1 MHNLYIKHSVWMRIR
16 FALLRFIK
24 KYIRI
29 VSRFFYSHM
38 GRVIF
43 GSVVA
48 ASIVVG
54 LGIST
59 LFHNQP
65 QVHPILLT
73 TSAGEKIALT
83 DTSAL
88 YMPFMDNVGQID
100 KVEVKYLSSVP
111 SGSVYVEDGQLVY
124 NIGHLL
130 AQSENGNDQEQFQGA
145 TSIDTENDVQSSDS
159 FDALRQ
165 GNEPVQRF
173 KGLAFAEKVLDENNN
188 VIPFSPIGENDA
200 RAKASYFTGEDEQQ
214 WHNNITTHN
223 TLNLG
228 QIYNR
233 IGLHLRS
240 YGNNIEKLFL
250 VEPGGYA
257 GQIAMQ
263 LEGIDGINVTEN
275 GELTIKNGDVALSFT
290 KPVAYQMIDGQK
302 EYVAT
307 RYAIKDHEKKIYGFD
322 VGTYDTNKPLIIDPL
337 VSSTYLGGSG
347 EDHYAYNDFGG
358 QFYTGRKSMVEDV
371 DGSIYVIG
379 YSQSSNYP
387 TTLGAYDDTYND
399 LTAPLPNDIVISK
412 FNADLTQ
419 LLASTYIGGNS
430 EDVGAALALDD
441 NSVYITGFTRSYD
454 FPTTAGASD
463 RTYNGGDNDIF
474 VSKLTKDLG
483 TLTASTYLGGSAKD
497 YSYSLIKSGTNVYV
511 AGDTESYN
519 FPVVTGSYDTQ
530 KNGVSDAFVFSFAD
544 DLSHTIA
551 GTFVGG
557 AQDDYARAMVSD
569 SAGNVFLT
577 GFTTSTDFPANTNGL
592 SNHGSTD
599 GYVAR
604 LRADLTSLTHAT
616 YIGGAYTDRL
626 TAIVANSDD
635 DIVVAGST
643 NSTDIAANGYQKTK
657 KGGYDAVAFV
667 LSNNLGQF
675 KGTTYLGG
683 DNQEVVYDVDV
694 DDADNIFIVGA
705 TQSNNFPTD
714 QYAWST
720 TLGGI
725 TDGFVAQLS
734 KELGG
739 VNYATYFGGAGSVDH
754 VFSAMVT
761 NDDQDV
767 LLYGITNSS
776 DFPTTSTAYDQS
788 LNGER
793 DVFVSRI
800 TKDLRRNS
808 WPDHLTVTIPTGEN
822 AVTITAGQSQNIL
835 ITAKDPLN
843 RTVESL
849 NGNYSVTVSGAST
862 SSIGRK
868 PLCNGTQF
876 GTAMTLTFVNG
887 VATCGAELF
896 TAENASVDAEVTI
909 NSVKYTSLT
918 GDAYDLD
925 FLVQAGQPSNLG
937 SSINAILNPATVTHT
952 VNLTLTANDQYGNF
966 TSQGGGNVVFTVSGA
981 TNTTVNGTDQG
992 NGTYTAQYTASQTI
1006 GEDVITATFNG
1017 QLVARDADGTPDGAF
1032 RLPLKSDAANR
1043 IVVRY
1048 ERNDGS
1054 LADSVTSVAGQP
1066 VKLVIS
1072 VKDQYDN
1079 NVTDYDGSHN
1089 ITFSPGSISPY
1100 SNRSYVGSGY
1110 YPIGSVTQ
1118 LYFTDGV
1125 AKSTAYFF
1133 TPQTIQLEA
1142 TDGQVSTN
1150 ASDVYDLDTVI
1161 TIAPLNHFTITG
1173 SATQVA
1179 GQSQVV
1185 TITARDQYGNIFTDY
1200 AGDHSIT
1207 FLGAE
1212 LSPNGTASTAKN
1224 KNNVSINFGSSTVL
1238 DFVSGQVTTDMTLYK
1253 MTNVEVDVTDGSY
1266 NSASS
1271 SNYDLNVKV
1280 NSSGVASAVESTLSY
1295 TRDPIYTNSQAG
1307 VLVTTKDAYGNQ
1319 LERGLHSVIVT
1330 IAGANTALVTATDK
1344 SDGTYLAVYTPTN
1357 TGTDIAT
1364 ATVNGNMIQKDTEG
1378 TSDGSYHIT
1387 VNAGISNVRHWD
1399 GSASTDWFNAANW
1412 AENVVP
1418 DTSSTVVIDG
1428 NIQALGYH
1436 YQPTVNSSGKTVT
1449 IAGLDLGSGTDPN
1462 ATNSTLTM
1470 QYVGLNNALTV
1481 TGNVHIG
1488 PRGTLAHTG
1497 NTNLLEHTVNMRIG
1511 GNMTIDSGGRINLS
1525 GLGYSANNG
1534 PGKATSSCG
1543 AGHGGVGSAIS
1554 ICTSPNVAYD
1564 NLFDPSDL
1572 GSGSSAGGGGLLR
1585 MNVDGNVTNN
1595 GTISCDGSSSGSG
1608 GSITV
1613 YANNIGGSGTFTAN
1627 GSQGGSLYGGGGRIA
1642 FYYHDYTLGQTPL
1655 ATGAGSSD
1663 FAGAGTVYLRDLDE
1677 SNGTLVVDNGSTYTG
1692 VTSIASTPQ
1701 YVPAFAQQTQ
1711 SPTFKK
1717 IIVRRNAVFEIN
1729 QSATFNLDPSV
1740 TQIDGDSMGTIMN
1753 RGTINMPEIA
1763 NVVAPIGC
1771 ISNEGAINGLKNL
1784 TLSGGVDL
1792 CPSSRGTTQY
1802 PLDLSMS
1809 TGSGME
1815 FYDFTTASTPFFL
1828 QKLTIGQDGVVTHR
1842 ANSTSLQHM
1851 INLEVATD
1859 LTIANGGQVN
1869 ADYKGYASNNGP
1881 GVVNGSNCAS
1891 HGGYGGT
1898 YCGYTNPIYGS
1909 MTEPVS
1915 LGSNAGGGAI
1925 KVQVSGTLV
1934 NNGVITA
1941 SGSSGTGGSVW
1952 LTANTMS
1959 GSGSF
1964 KANSSYSSYA
1974 SGGRVAL
1981 YYYNSMLSQTPQAYG
1996 GNGYYSTSYGGAGTV
2011 FIRDLDETNGEL
2023 IVDNNSTTTSNYTPQ
2038 YSNQTDQL
2046 NKDMT
2051 FKNIKVRGG
2060 AKYLI
2065 NADATLT
2072 VTNPELITGNSTAS
2086 TITNRGTI
2094 NLPETTSIN
2103 TNMGCFYNYGM
2114 FNGPRTLNFLG
2125 GIDFC
2130 PSGSGTIQYP
2140 MDMTFGNLSG
2150 MEMSDYTPTKSLT
2163 VQSVTVNNDGFITHP
2178 TNNTTQQHMI
2188 NLDVIGDMTLNS
2200 GATINVDGKGYTA
2213 NAGPGGVGSYVSYL
2227 GASYGGVGART
2238 SASYTYLPAYGSIAE
2253 PVDLGSSS
2261 GGGAIKIHSGGN
2273 FVNNGS
2279 ISTNG
2284 TTSSNYRGT
2293 GGSIW
2298 ISTLSEISGSGIMEA
2313 VGNYMSGGGRI
2324 ALYYANSSLT
2334 QTPHAYGAAYGG
2346 GAGTVYV
2353 KDVDDD
2359 NGSLI
2364 IDNNNYYYSSYPT
2377 PPTPQYTD
2385 GYDHQNQNMTFKSI
2399 DIRGKAQFVIN
2410 SGATTAFTGSSE
2422 FTGDSTGTCTNNG
2435 EVTLP
2440 HTSTTWDA
2448 LPLLGFYNNG
2458 TVSGVEDFT
2467 ITNGTKFYQDHSGSL
2482 GEVKSVTIGSGAT
2495 MELSNYS
2502 IDDPLTLD
2510 DLTIQAGGTLTHTAN
2525 TNTQNHVIN
2534 LIVDDMT
2541 IDATGKIDAT
2551 GRGYAI
2557 FSGPGAPTGSSGAG
2571 YGGNGGAGNSGT
2583 PGSSYGIRTYPI
2595 DLGSGGSGSAGA
2607 ANYGGGAIKM
2617 QVNNDLNVN
2626 GTIQADAS
2634 SNAGTSKNGSGGSIL
2649 INTKNFNGTGMIT
2662 ANGVQPI
2669 NTSYGAGAGGRI
2681 AVYFERQS
2689 FIDSGGSISEAGQ
2702 IKDPIAFNTAQ
2713 KGTLYISSP
2722 DHYQITGLNTQDA
2735 GTEQEITISLMDANG
2750 NPYITTGEKQLIFS
2764 GASPSFNGTFAT
2776 TEDKFGNRVNFGD
2789 VVVLDFVDG
2798 IVTTKMVLYAQ
2809 EEAEI
2814 EVSDGSF
2821 DSLADPNYDLNVLV
2835 SAPTAGEGYTTIS
2848 AAPSPSKI
2856 PNAIIITIT
2865 VHDQWGNV
2873 IKTGGDTITL
2883 AISGEAT
2890 GAIDPILD
2898 NNNGTYNASYTPPRP
2913 GAYQITGTI
2922 NGQPIQRDT
2931 DGTSD
2936 GIYYQTVTG
2945 GDPHHFVVT
2954 GDAAQVAGQAQTIT
2968 ITARDVQGYLSEQ
2981 YEGNKTVYMS
2991 GPTAAP
2997 AGTMPICRDN
3007 NGNSIAIGSPMIVT
3021 FTQGVATMSCSSYHA
3036 ESVSVDA
3043 SDGTID
3049 SAGSIDYDLDVTVSR
3064 AAACHGT
3071 VSYTPASV
3079 YVSDAVALAIHDLT
3093 DIYGNAIANGGDA
3106 AAQVVTGSNAQTLTV
3121 QDKGDGTYESTY
3133 TPTNSGTDHI
3143 ATTMNTT
3150 CSLNSVNIVVGALPN
3165 PSCGTAAKAY
3175 VFDATDFDGTLCAIG
3190 TEDHTPAFPTPGNSV
3205 SWDCVGYS
3213 STITCSASHAAA
3225 VAPTCGDAARNY
3237 TYPETAF
3244 DGGMCGIGTVELSPS
3259 FPQPGHTS
3267 SWHCLNNG
3275 LSTTCDAQRDAPTP
3289 PVCGAAAAIYNY
3301 TDSVFAGAF
3310 CTVGVPDATPTY
3322 PDAGETVNW
3331 HCLNHDLSVGCY
3343 ASRGVSTGG
3352 SDDPQCG
3359 SAEQT
3364 YLAEETAFIGSF
3376 CSAGTVVSE
3385 PIFPGQGAYA
3395 NWTCTLNGKDAN
3407 CEAYRRTESTTATD
3421 SPSCGSAE
3429 QTYFASD
3436 TEFIGKFCALGT
3448 VVSEPNFPAKGEYA
3462 HWTCLFD
3469 GKEIECDAY
3478 RRVLDLDDG
3487 EGDDEEEENEI
3498 DCNTKGIKDVT
3509 EKTVVIKIKLSDE
3522 ELADSRRDFEV
3533 DAEDL
3538 ATGSKTTQLVI
3549 ARISDDGKANLTV
3562 TNLTEDTNYRFKV
3575 YARGREEY
3583 FYCDK
3588 SITAKTLAGNS
3599 ISPLE
3604 DDVTPADDTTPP
3616 TDPSDDDTDGTVK
3629 ADSTVIIGP
3638 TQSEDVQTKDATAT
3652 LSTEHTV
3659 IQENVYNTNESAQPS
3674 DDQQKESWTQML
3686 TNGVSEH
3693 PLSAQ
3698 VAGFGG
3704 LVAAALAPLL
3714 SAMQS
3719 APFVLKDLFRLP
3731 LFGIFAR
3738 RKGRNGWG
3746 VVFED
3751 KTKQPLPGIAVTL
3764 HDPDGNVVE
3773 TAYTDQAGR
3782 YGFFPKAGE
3791 YVIKIDNKHFV
3802 LNTVATDPLYGATY
3816 PGGKI
3821 VANGSDVVT
3830 YNLSLAPNG
3839 YDWEDYAKNRARR
3852 YHVLKWQQR
3861 ALSFLYYVGLVW
3873 TVIAAV
3879 VNPNVI
3885 NGILLVVYVG
3895 FFIYDHLISRK
3906 NYGTITQRDGAPVP
3920 FALVALNNPFTKGRE
3935 RFAVSNGQGKYY
3947 LLAENKIYDLSVSG
3961 TLLDNTTFKHEG
3973 TIEVHK
3979 GIVKKDWEI

>member
-16 FALLRFIK
+16 FALSRSIK
-24 KYIRI
+24 KCIRI
-29 VSRFFYSHM
+29 FSRFLYGHM
-38 GRVIF
+38 NRVIF
-43 GSVVA
+43 TSVA
-48 ASIVVG
+48 VVTIAVG
-54 LGIST
+54 FGIIT
-59 LFHNQP
+59 LLHNRS
-65 QVHPILLT
+65 QVNPIWLT
-73 TSAGEKIALT
+73 TSTGEKVALT
-83 DTSAL
+83 DTSAR
-88 YMPFMDNVGQID
+88 YMPFVDNVGQID
-100 KVEVKYLSSVP
+100 REEVKYLSSVP

-130 AQSENGNDQEQFQGA
+130 AQSEAGHDQDRSQEQ
-145 TSIDTENDVQSSDS
+145 SLSNTESHVQSNDLI
-159 FDALRQ
+159 DALQ
-165 GNEPVQRF
+165 QENEDIQRF
-173 KGLAFAEKVLDENNN
+173 KGLAFAEKVLDENDTI
-188 VIPFSPIGENDA
+188 IPFSPIAENA
-200 RAKASYFTGEDEQQ
+200 AHAKASYFTGGDEQQ
-214 WHNNITTHN
+214 WHSNITTHN

-263 LEGIDGINVTEN
+263 LEGIDAINVTEN
-275 GELTIKNGDVALSFT
+275 GELTVKSGDVALSFT
-290 KPVAYQMIDGQK
+290 KPIAYQIVDDKK

-307 RYAIKDHEKKIYGFD
+307 RYTIKNSEKKIYGFD

-358 QFYTGRKSMVEDV
+358 QFYTGRKSMVEDD

-379 YSQSSNYP
+379 YTQSSNYP
-387 TTLGAYDDTYND
+387 ATLGAYDDTYND

-412 FNADLTQ
+412 FNDDLTQ

-441 NSVYITGFTRSYD
+441 DGVYITGFTRSYD
-454 FPTTAGASD
+454 FPTTTGASD

-497 YSYSLIKSGTNVYV
+497 HSYSLIKSGTDVYV

-519 FPVVTGSYDTQ
+519 FPVVSGSYDTQ
-530 KNGVSDAFVFSFAD
+530 KNGVSDAFVFSFAE
-544 DLSHTIA
+544 DLSHVIA

-557 AQDDYARAMVSD
+557 AQDDYARAMVND
-569 SAGNVFLT
+569 SAGNIFLT

-720 TLGGI
+720 TLSGI

-754 VFSAMVT
+754 ILSAAVT

-767 LLYGITNSS
+767 LLYGITNST

-793 DVFVSRI
+793 DLFVSRI

-822 AVTITAGQSQNIL
+822 AVTVTAGQSQSIL

-849 NGNYSVTVSGAST
+849 NGNYSVKVSGAST
-862 SSIGRK
+862 SPIGRK
-868 PLCNGTQF
+868 PLCNGIQF
-876 GTAMTLTFVNG
+876 GTTMTLNFVNG
-887 VATCGAELF
+887 VATCGVELF

-909 NSVKYTSLT
+909 DSVKYTSLT
-918 GDAYDLD
+918 DDAYDLD
-925 FLVQAGQPSNLG
+925 FLVQAGEPSNLG
-937 SSINAILNPATVTHT
+937 SSINAVLNPTTVTHT
-952 VNLTLTANDQYGNF
+952 VNITLTANDQYGNF
-966 TSQGGGNVVFTVSGA
+966 TSQGGDNVVFTVSGETDA
-981 TNTTVNGTDQG
+981 TINGTDQG
-992 NGTYTAQYTASQTI
+992 NGTYTAQYTAAQTI
-1006 GEDVITATFNG
+1006 GEDLITATFDD

-1032 RLPLKSDAANR
+1032 HLPLKSDAANH
-1043 IVVRY
+1043 IIVRY
-1048 ERNDGS
+1048 EREDGS
-1054 LADSVTSVAGQP
+1054 LADSVASVAGQP
-1066 VKLVIS
+1066 VKLVIN

-1079 NVTDYDGSHN
+1079 NVTDYDGTHN
-1089 ITFSPGSISPY
+1089 ITFSPSSISPY
-1100 SNRSYVGSGY
+1100 NNRSYVGSYY
-1110 YPIGSVTQ
+1110 YPIGSVTP

-1133 TPQTIQLEA
+1133 TPQSIQLEA

-1150 ASDVYDLDTVI
+1150 ASDAYDLDTVI
-1161 TIAPLNHFTITG
+1161 TIASLNHFTITG
-1173 SATQVA
+1173 NATQTA
-1179 GQSQVV
+1179 GQSQSV
-1185 TITARDQYGNIFTDY
+1185 TITARDQYGNVFTDY
-1200 AGDHSIT
+1200 AGDHNIT

-1224 KNNVSINFGSSTVL
+1224 KNNTSINFGSSTTL
-1238 DFVSGQVTTDMTLYK
+1238 NFVSGQVITDMSLYK
-1253 MTNVEVDVTDGSY
+1253 MTNVEVDVTDGNY

-1280 NSSGVASAVESTLSY
+1280 SSSGVASAVESVVSY

-1307 VLVTTKDAYGNQ
+1307 VIVTTKDAYGNQ

-1344 SDGTYLAVYTPTN
+1344 GDGTYLAVYTPTN

-1364 ATVNGNMIQKDTEG
+1364 ATVNGNTIQKDAEG

-1399 GSASTDWFNAANW
+1399 GSTSTDWFNAANW

-1418 DTSSTVVIDG
+1418 DIGSTVVIDG
-1428 NIQALGYH
+1428 NIQALGYF
-1436 YQPTVNSSGKTVT
+1436 YSPTVNSSGKTIT
-1449 IAGLDLGSGTDPN
+1449 IAGLDLGPGTDPN

-1470 QYVGLNNALTV
+1470 QYVGLSNAFTV
-1481 TGNVHIG
+1481 TGDVHIG
-1488 PRGTLAHTG
+1488 PRGTLVHTA
-1497 NTNLLEHTVNMRIG
+1497 NTNLLDHTVNMHIS
-1511 GNMTIDSGGRINLS
+1511 GNMTIDSGGKINLS

-1534 PGKATSSCG
+1534 PGKAAGSCG

-1572 GSGSSAGGGGLLR
+1572 GSGASAGGGGLLR
-1585 MNVDGNVTNN
+1585 MNVDGNMTNN
-1595 GTISCDGSSSGSG
+1595 GTVSCDGSSAGSG
-1608 GSITV
+1608 GSIAV
-1613 YANNIGGSGTFTAN
+1613 HANSISGSGTFTAN
-1627 GSQGGSLYGGGGRIA
+1627 GSQAGSLYGGGGRIA

-1729 QSATFNLDPSV
+1729 QNATFNLDPTV
-1740 TQIDGDSMGTIMN
+1740 TQIDGDSMGAIMN
-1753 RGTINMPEIA
+1753 RGAINMPEIA

-1771 ISNEGAINGLKNL
+1771 IFNEGTVNGVKNL

-1802 PLDLSMS
+1802 PLDLSVS

-1828 QKLTIGQDGVVTHR
+1828 QKLTIGQDGIVTHR
-1842 ANSTSLQHM
+1842 VNSTSVQHM

-1859 LTIANGGQVN
+1859 LTIANGGQIN
-1869 ADYKGYASNNGP
+1869 ADNKGYGSNNGP
-1881 GVVNGSNCAS
+1881 GTVNGSSCAS

-1898 YCGYTNPIYGS
+1898 SCSYTNPIYGS
-1909 MTEPVS
+1909 MTEPAS
-1915 LGSNAGGGAI
+1915 LGSNVGGGAI
-1925 KVQVSGTLV
+1925 KVQISGTLV

-1941 SGSSGTGGSVW
+1941 SGSSGTGGSIW

-1959 GSGSF
+1959 GVGSC
-1964 KANSSYSSYA
+1964 KANASYSSYA
-1974 SGGRVAL
+1974 GGGRIAL

-2011 FIRDLDETNGEL
+2011 FMRDLDETNGEL

-2046 NKDMT
+2046 NQNMT
-2051 FKNIKVRGG
+2051 FKDIKIRGG

-2065 NADATLT
+2065 NTDATLT

-2103 TNMGCFYNYGM
+2103 TNMGCFYNYGT
-2114 FNGPRTLNFLG
+2114 FNGPRTLNFTG

-2140 MDMTFGNLSG
+2140 MSMTFGNLSG
-2150 MEMSDYTPTKSLT
+2150 MEMNDYTPTRSF
-2163 VQSVTVNNDGFITHP
+2163 VAQSVTVNNDGFITHSA
-2178 TNNTTQQHMI
+2178 NDNTLQHMI
-2188 NLDVIGDMTLNS
+2188 NLDVAGDVILNS
-2200 GATINVDGKGYTA
+2200 GSTINVNGKGYA
-2213 NAGPGGVGSYVSYL
+2213 GGKGPGGVGNYASSL
-2227 GASYGGVGART
+2227 GASHGGVGAR
-2238 SASYTYLPAYGSIAE
+2238 SSSSYNYLPAYGSITE
-2253 PVDLGSSS
+2253 PTELGSSS
-2261 GGGAIKIHSGGN
+2261 GGGSVKIHAGGN
-2273 FVNNGS
+2273 FVNNGNITS
-2279 ISTNG
+2279 IG
-2284 TTSSNYRGT
+2284 TQSVNNYGS

-2298 ISTLSEISGSGIMEA
+2298 ISTNNNMSGN
-2313 VGNYMSGGGRI
+2313 GNMQANGAYMSGGGRI
-2324 ALYYANSSLT
+2324 ALYYASFSLT
-2334 QTPHAYGAAYGG
+2334 QQPQTFGSSYGG
-2346 GAGTVYV
+2346 GAGTIYLR
-2353 KDVDDD
+2353 DVDED
-2359 NGSLI
+2359 NGSLVL
-2364 IDNNNYYYSSYPT
+2364 NNNNSTYTTHPS
-2377 PPTPQYTD
+2377 TPQYTD

-2399 DIRGKAQFVIN
+2399 DIRGKAQFTIN
-2410 SGATTAFTGSSE
+2410 SGATTLLTHSPE
-2422 FTGDSTGTCTNNG
+2422 FTGDNTGICTNNG
-2435 EVTLP
+2435 EVTL
-2440 HTSTTWDA
+2440 TNASTTWNA

-2458 TVSGVEDFT
+2458 TLSGVEDLT

-2482 GEVKSVTIGSGAT
+2482 EDVKNVTIGSGAT
-2495 MELSNYS
+2495 MELSNYTV
-2502 IDDPLTLD
+2502 DDPLTLE
-2510 DLTIQAGGTLTHTAN
+2510 DLTIQSGGTLTHT
-2525 TNTQNHVIN
+2525 TNADTQQHVIN
-2534 LIVDDMT
+2534 LVVENMS
-2541 IDATGKIDAT
+2541 IDGTGKIDAT
-2551 GRGYAI
+2551 GKGYAI
-2557 FSGPGAPTGSSGAG
+2557 FKGPGAPTGSGGAG

-2595 DLGSGGSGSAGA
+2595 DLGSGGSGSAGT
-2607 ANYGGGAIKM
+2607 ANSGGGAIKV
-2617 QVNNDLNVN
+2617 QVNNDLDLN

-2634 SNAGTSKNGSGGSIL
+2634 SNAGTSKNGSGGSVL
-2649 INTKNFNGTGMIT
+2649 INTKNFNGSGMIT
-2662 ANGVQPI
+2662 ANGVQPV
-2669 NTSYGAGAGGRI
+2669 NTSYGAGSGGRI

-2689 FIDSGGSISEAGQ
+2689 FIDNGGSISETGQ
-2702 IKDPIAFNTAQ
+2702 IKDPVAYNTAED
-2713 KGTLYISSP
+2713 GTLYISSP

-2764 GASPSFNGTFAT
+2764 GASPSFDGTFAT

-2809 EEAEI
+2809 EESEI

-2821 DSLADPNYDLNVLV
+2821 DSLADPNYDLNVIV

-2856 PNAIIITIT
+2856 PHAIAITVT

-2873 IKTGGDTITL
+2873 VKTGGDTITL
-2883 AISGEAT
+2883 AVSGEET
-2890 GAIDPILD
+2890 DTINTILD

-2913 GAYQITGTI
+2913 GVYQITGTI
-2922 NGQPIQRDT
+2922 NGQPIQRDA

-2954 GDAAQVAGQAQTIT
+2954 GNATQVAGQAQTVT

-2981 YEGNKTVYMS
+2981 YDGNKTIYMS

-2997 AGTMPICRDN
+2997 AGTMPICRDKDN
-3007 NGNSIAIGSPMIVT
+3007 NGISIGSPMIVA
-3021 FTQGVATMSCSSYHA
+3021 FTQGIATMSCSLYHA
-3036 ESVSVDA
+3036 ESISVDA

-3049 SAGSIDYDLDVTVSR
+3049 SAGSIDYDLDVTTNR
-3064 AAACHGT
+3064 AAACNGT
-3071 VSYTPASV
+3071 VSHTPASV
-3079 YVSDAVALAIHDLT
+3079 FVSDTVALTIHDLT
-3093 DIYGNAIANGGDA
+3093 DIYGNAISNGGDT
-3106 AAQVVTGSNAQTLTV
+3106 AAQVITGSNAQTLTV

-3133 TPTNSGTDHI
+3133 IPTNSGTDHI

-3150 CSLNSVNIVVGALPN
+3150 CSLNSVNVVIGALPN
-3165 PSCGTAAKAY
+3165 PGCGTAARSY
-3175 VFDATDFDGTLCAIG
+3175 VFDATDFDGTFCAIG
-3190 TEDHTPAFPTPGNSV
+3190 TEDHTPTFPTAGNST

-3213 STITCSASHAAA
+3213 STVTCSASHAAA

-3244 DGGMCGIGTVELSPS
+3244 DGNLCGIGTVESTPS
-3259 FPQPGHTS
+3259 FPQSGHTS
-3267 SWHCLNNG
+3267 NWSCLNNG
-3275 LSTTCDAQRDAPTP
+3275 LTAACSAHRDDPTP

-3310 CTVGVPDATPTY
+3310 CSVGVPDTTPTY

-3331 HCLNHDLSVGCY
+3331 HCLNHDLSIGCY
-3343 ASRGVSTGG
+3343 ASRGVSTGGG

-3364 YLAEETAFIGSF
+3364 YLADETAFIGSF

-3385 PIFPGQGAYA
+3385 PTFPEQGAYA
-3395 NWTCTLNGKDAN
+3395 HWTCTLDGSDTS
-3407 CEAYRRTESTTATD
+3407 CEAYRRIESSSTTE

-3429 QTYFASD
+3429 QTYFAD
-3436 TEFIGKFCALGT
+3436 ETAFIGKFCAKGT
-3448 VVSEPNFPAKGEYA
+3448 VVSEPTFPERGAYA
-3462 HWTCLFD
+3462 RWICALD
-3469 GKEIECDAY
+3469 GQEIDCEAY
-3478 RRVLDLDDG
+3478 RRVLG
-3487 EGDDEEEENEI
+3487 VDESEDEVEC
-3498 DCNTKGIKDVT
+3498 DTKGIKDVT
-3509 EKTVVIKIKLSDE
+3509 ENTAVLRVSLGDE
-3522 ELADSRRDFEV
+3522 KYADSRRDFEV
-3533 DAEDL
+3533 DVEDL

-3549 ARISDDGKANLTV
+3549 ARIDDDGKANLDITG
-3562 TNLTEDTNYRFKV
+3562 LKGDTNYRFKV
-3575 YARGREEY
+3575 YIRGQEEY

-3588 SITAKTLAGNS
+3588 SQKAKTLMGVAKEELPSNN
-3599 ISPLE
+3599 
-3604 DDVTPADDTTPP
+3604 
-3616 TDPSDDDTDGTVK
+3616 DPSDDDTTNENTSTEDETTTKKTEDTVTN
-3629 ADSTVIIGP
+3629 AMGPMQTNSTIVENVVNNTVTHTQDEPELSVGAASEEVGP
-3638 TQSEDVQTKDATAT
+3638 SLTQSVGE
-3652 LSTEHTV
+3652 L
-3659 IQENVYNTNESAQPS
+3659 
-3674 DDQQKESWTQML
+3674 
-3686 TNGVSEH
+3686 VSEH
-3693 PLSAQ
+3693 PKVAIT
-3698 VAGFGG
+3698 AGFGG
-3704 LVAAALAPLL
+3704 LFAAALAPLL
-3714 SAMQS
+3714 QAMQS
-3719 APFVLKDLFRLP
+3719 MPFVLKDLFRLP

-3746 VVFED
+3746 IVFED
-3751 KTKQPLPGIAVTL
+3751 KTKQPLPGVAVTL
-3764 HDPDGNVVE
+3764 HDPEGNIVE
-3773 TAYTDQAGR
+3773 RAYTDQAGR

-3791 YVIKIDNKHFV
+3791 YVIKIDSKHFV
-3802 LNTVATDPLYGATY
+3802 LNVIATDPLYGATY

-3821 VANGSDVVT
+3821 IANGTDVVT
-3830 YNLSLAPNG
+3830 YNLSLVPNG
-3839 YDWEDYAKNRARR
+3839 YDWQDYAKNRARR
-3852 YHVLKWQQR
+3852 YHILKWQQR
-3861 ALSFLYYVGLVW
+3861 VLSFLYYAGLAW
-3873 TVIAAV
+3873 TAIAAF
-3879 VNPNVI
+3879 VNPNII
-3885 NGILLVVYVG
+3885 NGILLIVYVG
-3895 FFIYDHLISRK
+3895 FFIHDHFIVRK

-3935 RFAVSNGQGKYY
+3935 RFAVSNGQGRYY
-3947 LLAENKIYDLSVSG
+3947 LLAENKVYDLSVSG